1 MEYEPVIALE
11 IHAHIRTRSKQFC
24 RCPAAN
30 TRELAEANKYVCPV
44 CLGHPGVLPVLNE
57 ESVILAMAFG
67 MRIGAE
73 IAQRSIF
80 ARKHYFYPDL
90 PKGYQI
96 TQYKTPLVSSG
107 ELEYRENGTIK
118 TAKLQRAHLEED
130 TAKIFY
136 QADGGVMLDY
146 NRAGI
151 PLLEIVTEPCFK
163 SASEAVAFA
172 EELRKVLKEMGVSEA
187 SMEDGSFRCEPN
199 ISVRPVGEAELRTKT
214 EVKNLNSFA
223 IIRKALDSEYHRQ
236 VALYK
241 AGECVQPCTMRWD
254 EGQGRTIPMRSK
266 ETQADYRYFDEPDL
280 PPLLIEDEQLNEAK
294 SRYGRSSVAISYRG
308 DERRFLAG
316 SARLVDFLSLELS
329 LHERDAMILV
339 ENRDLLELLL
349 SSGQVTNDYSTVAG
363 IILNELRPTLVA
375 HPELRGRIDAG
386 GITELGKLLQ
396 ARKLSYGQMKAVLNE
411 VLTTGCTV
419 GEAYKKLGFDQQVG
433 GGDLT
438 DACAKVIA
446 SNEKAVADIRKGKSA
461 ALQVLVGQVMKV
473 TRGKAKPEEAVTE
486 LKKQLGL

>member
-1 MEYEPVIALE
+1 MEYEPVIGLE
-11 IHAHIRTRSKQFC
+11 IHAHIKTRSKQFC
-24 RCPAAN
+24 RCPAVN
-30 TRELAEANKYVCPV
+30 TRELAEANKHVCPV

-67 MRIGAE
+67 MAIGAE

-96 TQYKTPLVSSG
+96 TQYKTPLVSGG
-107 ELEYRENGTIK
+107 ELEYRESGVIK
-118 TAKLQRAHLEED
+118 AAKLQRAHLEED

-199 ISVRPVGEAELRTKT
+199 ISVRPVGETELRTKT

-236 VALYK
+236 VSLYE
-241 AGECVQPCTMRWD
+241 AGGCVQPCTMRWD

-280 PPLLIEDEQLNEAK
+280 PPLILDEQHYKVALN
-294 SRYGRSSVAISYRG
+294 RYESSLLDLSFNG
-308 DERRFLAG
+308 EKRRFPAG
-316 SARLVDFLSLELS
+316 TARIVEFLISELS
-329 LHERDAMILV
+329 LSEADAALSTEDRQLMRLILSGGPGDYV
-339 ENRDLLELLL
+339 AVTRFLINEVRPAIIADPSLRPRLDSGDILEL
-349 SSGQVTNDYSTVAG
+349 
-363 IILNELRPTLVA
+363 I
-375 HPELRGRIDAG
+375 
-386 GITELGKLLQ
+386 KMLQ
-396 ARKLSYGQMKAVLNE
+396 RQEVSYGQMKEMLKVIF
-411 VLTTGCTV
+411 VSGCKV
-419 GEAYKKLGFDQQVG
+419 GEAYVKLGFDQQVG
-433 GGDLT
+433 GSDLA
-438 DACAKVIA
+438 DACAKVIE
-446 SNEKAVADIRKGKSA
+446 SSEKAVADIRKGKSV
-461 ALQVLVGQVMKV
+461 ALQVLVGQVMKA
-473 TRGKAKPEEAVTE
+473 THGKAKPEEAVAE